1 MLHVRMEGFEPPMGV
16 FSRRCLRPVR
26 QPLRHIRKK
35 IRGLPGARADLT
47 ARAPVF

>member
-1 MLHVRMEGFEPPMGV
+1 
-16 FSRRCLRPVR
+16 
-26 QPLRHIRKK
+26 LRHIRKK